1 MRNPLVSIV
10 IPAYNAAKY
19 IGETLESVRA
29 QTFRDYEIIVVD
41 DGSRDNSIGVAA
53 RFGGVICTR
62 QSNRGAAAARNIGIH
77 LARGKYVAFLDADD
91 LWLPRKLE
99 KQMAYCEANP
109 GTQWIYSDGLVFD
122 SYTDRIVC
130 RIGNR
135 VQLHQGDVLHPL
147 LLRSFIPSATPVVKR
162 DALYETGLFNE
173 SPDRRMAEDWC
184 LWLRLARRHPLAL
197 IDEPLARIRLHGEN
211 SSRMASPATLYRN
224 RRGLLADT
232 IASNPRIPASVA
244 RCALSGVSL
253 SAGMRHLRRRE
264 FGGAS
269 RMFLEAMKLR
279 YHAGSI

>member
-1 MRNPLVSIV
+1 MRSPLVSIV

-41 DGSRDNSIGVAA
+41 DGSRDNSIGAAA

-109 GTQWIYSDGLVFD
+109 GTQWIYSDALVFD
-122 SYTDRIVC
+122 SYTDRVVC

-162 DALYETGLFNE
+162 DVLYETGLFNE

-224 RRGLLADT
+224 RHGLLADT
-232 IASNPRIPASVA
+232 IASNPRIPASIA
-244 RCALSGVSL
+244 RRALSGVSL